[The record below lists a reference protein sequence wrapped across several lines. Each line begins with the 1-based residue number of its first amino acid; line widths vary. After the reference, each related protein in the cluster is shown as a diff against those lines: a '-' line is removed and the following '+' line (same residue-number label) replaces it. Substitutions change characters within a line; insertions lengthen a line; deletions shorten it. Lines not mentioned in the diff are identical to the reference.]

1 MNVIA
6 WTAITS
12 LLLVEG
18 MNMLASAWIVMI
30 TTENHVVV
38 LTWPA
43 IMSILLVAGTVQ
55 QCSVHQKLR
64 MMEKIS
70 SRNRLRL
77 RCLDRPRVVLDFHV
91 SYFTSVI

>member
-43 IMSILLVAGTVQ
+43 IMSILLVAGAVQ
-55 QCSVHQKLR
+55 PCSGHQKLS
-64 MMEKIS
+64 KAKSIDV
-70 SRNRLRL
+70 N
-77 RCLDRPRVVLDFHV
+77 
-91 SYFTSVI
+91 TS

>member
-1 MNVIA
+1 MNVVA

-30 TTENHVVV
+30 TSENHVVV

-43 IMSILLVAGTVQ
+43 IMSILLVAGTDMLA
-55 QCSVHQKLR
+55 SVR
-64 MMEKIS
+64 MVKII
-70 SRNRLRL
+70 NENH
-77 RCLDRPRVVLDFHV
+77 VVLLLLRPHRAEVD
-91 SYFTSVI
+91 

>member
-30 TTENHVVV
+30 TTQNHV
-38 LTWPA
+38 
-43 IMSILLVAGTVQ
+43 LVAGTNMLA
-55 QCSVHQKLR
+55 SVWMVKILSENHVFLLLLR
-64 MMEKIS
+64 PH
-70 SRNRLRL
+70 
-77 RCLDRPRVVLDFHV
+77 LDEVD
-91 SYFTSVI
+91 